1 VLGGVHMVRV
11 HDVREMRA
19 VTDLADDILRAQ
31 AE

>member
-1 VLGGVHMVRV
+1 VRV